1 MEENLN
7 LEKENE
13 NEIKPKNQQKL
24 SKVHK
29 VIIVIVVIGIFALS
43 AVGMII
49 AFTIKREP
57 KNNGTDDDSYYELDT
72 IPSEEMER
80 ARKSFKQYKYEN
92 NSKIIEYNFYIPENI
107 SQDEYYPLIVFIS
120 DKSLVGQE
128 VTAPLT
134 KTVGGPIWATD
145 TIQKKHK
152 CFVLVPQYNEVIS
165 ENRSEYVEVTIRL
178 IQEIQKKYNIDKK
191 RVYGTGQ
198 SMGAMVLLYYLS
210 NHPYLY
216 TAGLIVDGHWNL
228 EELHGLVNATFTYFA
243 AEGDPHPYN
252 CQNELKEFFDM
263 NGVVY
268 HNMSHVNAQEKVEI
282 LNEQATKM
290 YDKGSNKFFIT
301 YANGTVIKPG
311 SNQKNEH
318 MASFKYGYRIET
330 VRDWLFDQIKN

>member
-7 LEKENE
+7 LEKED
-13 NEIKPKNQQKL
+13 EIKPKNQKKL

-43 AVGMII
+43 AVGLII

-57 KNNGTDDDSYYELDT
+57 KSNGADDDSYYELDT
-72 IPSEEMER
+72 IPSQEMEI

-145 TIQKKHK
+145 TVQKKHK

-165 ENRSEYVEVTIRL
+165 ENRSEYVEVTIGL
-178 IQEIQKKYNIDKK
+178 IQEIQKKYNIDKR

-216 TAGLIVDGHWNL
+216 TAGLIVDGHWDL

-243 AEGDPHPYN
+243 AEGDPNPYN

-311 SNQKNEH
+311 SNQKSEH